1 MLILGLTG
9 QTGAG
14 KSTVSK
20 ILEKYGCYHID
31 ADLVARETSDS
42 DEKVKAELTIRF
54 GEDVIGNDG
63 KVNRKLLGAKAF
75 ADPQSTLD
83 LNSITH
89 PAVNKKVQSIIAKKE
104 QENVKAVI
112 IDAIALFESGEDKL
126 CDYTVSVI
134 APKDIRLKR
143 ITARDS
149 ISEEKALERIN
160 AQKDEEFFS
169 VNSDY
174 IIKNYE
180 PFNIYEETER
190 LALKLKLTQKS

>member
-31 ADLVARETSDS
+31 ADLVARETIDS
-42 DEKVKAELTIRF
+42 DEKVKAELKNRF

-149 ISEEKALERIN
+149 ISEEKALERIS

>member
-1 MLILGLTG
+1 M
-9 QTGAG
+9 
-14 KSTVSK
+14 
-20 ILEKYGCYHID
+20 
-31 ADLVARETSDS
+31 
-42 DEKVKAELTIRF
+42 
-54 GEDVIGNDG
+54 
-63 KVNRKLLGAKAF
+63 
-75 ADPQSTLD
+75 
-83 LNSITH
+83 
-89 PAVNKKVQSIIAKKE
+89 
-104 QENVKAVI
+104 I

>member
-31 ADLVARETSDS
+31 ADLVARETIDS
-42 DEKVKAELTIRF
+42 DEKVKSELKNRF

>member
-31 ADLVARETSDS
+31 ADLVARETIDS
-42 DEKVKAELTIRF
+42 DEKVKSELKNRF
-54 GEDVIGNDG
+54 GDDVIGNDG